1 MPFIAGHEG
10 AGVVEQVGSR
20 VNHVK
25 VGDHVL
31 LTFNSCGQC
40 QSCQTGHPAYCAN
53 IFQLNLSGSRM
64 DGSSTFSLN
73 GKDVSSPFFGQ
84 SSFSQRAIVSGRSA
98 VRIDKSLPLDIL
110 CSLGCGLQTGAGTI
124 LNTLKPT
131 VGSTVV
137 IFGVG
142 AVGMAGIMAAKLTPA
157 AKIIA
162 VDVVDSKL
170 KLAAEL
176 GATHTINSKEKD
188 VSHEIKALTGG
199 KGFNF
204 AFDATGNV
212 KVIQNMIDSAPPMSV
227 VASVGAS
234 RPGDTVQIEP
244 ATWISRG
251 VSYTGTH
258 QGSSVPQE
266 VGFFPFK
273 PNVIY
278 LRG

>member
-1 MPFIAGHEG
+1 MPLIAGHEG

-131 VGSTVV
+131 MGSTVV

-142 AVGMAGIMAAKLTPA
+142 AVGMAGIMAAKLTQA
-157 AKIIA
+157 AKIVA

-170 KLAAEL
+170 KLAMEL
-176 GATHTINSKEKD
+176 GATHTINSMEKNVLHD
-188 VSHEIKALTGG
+188 IKALTGG
-199 KGFNF
+199 EGFNF
-204 AFDATGNV
+204 AFDTTGNV
-212 KVIQNMIDSAPPMSV
+212 KVIQTMIDSAPPMSV

-234 RPGDTVQIEP
+234 RPGETVQIEP
-244 ATWISRG
+244 ATWIARG
-251 VSYTGTH
+251 VIYTGTH

-266 VGFFPFK
+266 VQDSF
-273 PNVIY
+273 Y
-278 LRG
+278 LQRM